1 MRWGWGW
8 EWDER
13 ENPERREFY
22 SNSKTKVSKNL
33 FTTNY
38 LINLNLNLKSGKNRP
53 KKWQIIWKKFS
64 TKTKLSER
72 NFQQNYLKVK
82 IFSPSF
88 GSYLNSDLKVR
99 NRNYLKVKIF
109 FTKFS

>member
-1 MRWGWGW
+1 MRMRMKW
-8 EWDER
+8 EER

-53 KKWQIIWKKFS
+53 RPKK
-64 TKTKLSER
+64 
-72 NFQQNYLKVK
+72 
-82 IFSPSF
+82 
-88 GSYLNSDLKVR
+88 
-99 NRNYLKVKIF
+99 
-109 FTKFS
+109 

>member
-1 MRWGWGW
+1 MRWGWEW
-8 EWDER
+8 EER

-53 KKWQIIWKKFS
+53 KKWQEQDKIIWKKFS
-64 TKTKLSER
+64 TKLSESK
-72 NFQQNYLKVK
+72 NFFTN
-82 IFSPSF
+82 FF
-88 GSYLNSDLKVR
+88 SYLNSDLKVR
-99 NRNYLKVKIF
+99 NRNYLELKNF

>member
-1 MRWGWGW
+1 MKPKPKSETKKKQNYNYHYMRWEW
-8 EWDER
+8 EER

-53 KKWQIIWKKFS
+53 KKWQEQDKIIWKKFS
-64 TKTKLSER
+64 TKLSESK
-72 NFQQNYLKVK
+72 N
-82 IFSPSF
+82 
-88 GSYLNSDLKVR
+88 
-99 NRNYLKVKIF
+99 F
-109 FTKFS
+109 FTNFFVFKFRPKSAK

>member
-1 MRWGWGW
+1 MRWGWEW
-8 EWDER
+8 EER

-53 KKWQIIWKKFS
+53 KKCQEQDKIIWKKFS
-64 TKTKLSER
+64 TKLSESK
-72 NFQQNYLKVK
+72 N
-82 IFSPSF
+82 FSP
-88 GSYLNSDLKVR
+88 
-99 NRNYLKVKIF
+99 IF
-109 FTKFS
+109 RI

>member
-1 MRWGWGW
+1 MRMRMKW
-8 EWDER
+8 EER

-53 KKWQIIWKKFS
+53 RPKKWQEQDKIIWKKFS
-64 TKTKLSER
+64 TKLSESK
-72 NFQQNYLKVK
+72 NFLP
-82 IFSPSF
+82 IF
-88 GSYLNSDLKVR
+88 R
-99 NRNYLKVKIF
+99 I
-109 FTKFS
+109 

>member
-53 KKWQIIWKKFS
+53 KKWQEQDKIIWKKFS
-64 TKTKLSER
+64 TKLSESK
-72 NFQQNYLKVK
+72 N
-82 IFSPSF
+82 FSP
-88 GSYLNSDLKVR
+88 
-99 NRNYLKVKIF
+99 IF
-109 FTKFS
+109 RI